1 MWDLLW
7 TFSYFPSLTKHKT
20 KQTNKTT
27 NNKKKQKPKIHQK
40 QNQKPFKFWLHWT
53 AISIWLKLSLHF
65 FFMWI
70 IHDLFDLSV
79 HIHPPI
85 SISGI
90 IFCDLTWKNIGIY
103 RSLKLQSFLLHN
115 IHILTSKK
123 PDFFWTVTALKR
135 HYRPYGFTLLKKEF
149 VR

>member
-20 KQTNKTT
+20 KQTNKT
-27 NNKKKQKPKIHQK
+27 NNKKTKTKNPPKTKPKNLQVLITLNC
-40 QNQKPFKFWLHWT
+40 NQYMTKI
-53 AISIWLKLSLHF
+53 ISPF
-65 FFMWI
+65 FFFYVNNSW
-70 IHDLFDLSV
+70 SV
-79 HIHPPI
+79 WSVSPHPSPPI

-115 IHILTSKK
+115 IRILTSKK
-123 PDFFWTVTALKR
+123 PDIFWTVTALKR
-135 HYRPYGFTLLKKEF
+135 HFRPYGFTLLKKEF